1 MRFHITTIRIDKIN
15 KIIGNSFWQECGVRT
30 NIHCWW
36 KSMWKSVCQILRNF
50 NIYEYILLLSSFR
63 CQDHIRLLVV
73 PCIEI
78 SSFIGISLTLAL
90 RLKMQFIQRP
100 PMSPEINTNEHYD
113 STSESEQ
120 VINCGTFSPSSRTC
134 PEYKICKSP
143 VFTVMTWL
151 FNK

>member
-1 MRFHITTIRIDKIN
+1 
-15 KIIGNSFWQECGVRT
+15 
-30 NIHCWW
+30 
-36 KSMWKSVCQILRNF
+36 MWSKNQHTLLVEVNVEISVSNPQKFQYLRVYF
-50 NIYEYILLLSSFR
+50 TFVYFR
-63 CQDHIRLLVV
+63 CQYYIRLLVV

-143 VFTVMTWL
+143 VFTVMT
-151 FNK
+151 